1 MQKINLS
8 NFKTLYFDG
17 KKQKIDLILQRK
29 IPQNEWLPAEV
40 PGCNYLDMLRA
51 EKIENPFYGENFKK
65 AEWIEKHSWWYQTEF
80 TLQNEIIKN
89 KNVMLN
95 FEGLDT
101 FCHIYLNQE
110 KIAET
115 KNMFI
120 PYQFDITSK
129 VLSGKNILDV
139 HILSPLSAMQIEGIS
154 TTQALLHSIR
164 AFISGLR
171 GIKTIGWKEFVKS
184 IKDQENFEK
193 LLKKEKNKNFFDFVK
208 NFSQWFTLRAFA
220 RKSQVS
226 YGWDICVP
234 RFLQSGI
241 YRPAYLKICDEAV
254 LKNIWVKTNTIRQ
267 DKAEITL
274 YGEIECFSNKLLDV
288 KLKITIKD
296 PTGKVEIDQLKSMKI
311 KNSSFSFDLEIS
323 FPKLWFPHTA
333 GEPHL
338 YQYEISLINGR
349 FANRSYNLD
358 KKSGRFGI
366 RKIEL
371 IKKDEQGNCF
381 VFEINGKK
389 IFSKGANWVPLDAF
403 FSRVKDEKYIEVL
416 KMAKEANMNMV
427 RVWGGGIIEKDI
439 FYNLCDEMGI
449 MIWQDFMFA
458 CGFYP
463 DDKKFLNI
471 AQEEGEEIVKKLRGH
486 PSIVLWCGDNE
497 NDMICHEKGHPLNRK
512 ILPFVCKKFDGTRPY
527 HSSSPSGGKHPNDE
541 KEGDRHN
548 WTVWHGQKSYKTF
561 ADDLSC
567 FVSEFGLI
575 AWPKEKILKKFIPQ
589 ENLHLTSDVFPWHS
603 SVPFKEETMLKEY
616 GEADNVKDYAFLTQV
631 AQGEGIKWALE
642 HYRRRKYRC
651 GGALIWQLS
660 DLLPGMTW
668 SIIDYYLYP
677 KISYYFTK
685 KCFAPLLVSFKEEKE
700 NISLWV
706 VSDKYEKIK
715 GEVKMFR
722 QSFSGEI
729 FWSEE
734 FKVNIEPD
742 TSREIFN
749 KISRDGKGNEFLYA
763 DLRVAGELI
772 SENYYFFSLFKEQEK
787 VKANIH
793 ISFYKIKQNTAV
805 VKIKSDKLA
814 RYVEVESEDNLKYS
828 DNYFN
833 VLPRVEK
840 EVIIENISSK
850 EIFLKIS
857 GYNTNRIELKLKK

>member
-8 NFKTLYFDG
+8 NFKTLYFDSSPE
-17 KKQKIDLILQRK
+17 KINLILERK
-29 IPQNEWLPAEV
+29 IPQQEWLPAEV
-40 PGCNYLDMLRA
+40 PGCNYLDMLKA
-51 EKIENPFYGENFKK
+51 EKIEEPFYGENFKD
-65 AEWIEKHSWWYQTEF
+65 AQWIEKYDWWYQTDF
-80 TLQNEIIKN
+80 TLSNEIIKN

-129 VLSGKNILDV
+129 ALPGKNILDV
-139 HILSPLSAMQIEGIS
+139 HILSPLKVIQIEGIS
-154 TTQALLHSIR
+154 TGQALLHSIR

-171 GIKTIGWKEFVKS
+171 GIKTIGWKEFVKG

-193 LLKKEKNKNFFDFVK
+193 LLKKEKSKSFFDFVK
-208 NFSQWFTLRAFA
+208 NFQESFVLRVFA
-220 RKSQVS
+220 RKAQVS

-241 YRPAYLKICDEAV
+241 YRPAYLKICDDAV

-274 YGEIECFSNKLLDV
+274 DGELKCFSNKLLDV
-288 KLKITIKD
+288 ELKITIKD
-296 PTGKVEIDQLKSMKI
+296 PTGKVEIDKLKSIKI
-311 KNSSFSFDLEIS
+311 KNNSFSFDLEIS
-323 FPKLWFPHTA
+323 SPKLWFPHTA

-338 YQYEISLINGR
+338 YQYEISLIKGNLL
-349 FANRSYNLD
+349 LD
-358 KKSGRFGI
+358 KKSGRFGV

-371 IKKDEQGNCF
+371 IKKDEKNSCF
-381 VFEINGKK
+381 VFEVNGKK

-403 FSRVKDEKYIEVL
+403 FSRVKDEKYVEVL

-427 RVWGGGIIEKDI
+427 RVWGGGIIEQDI

-449 MIWQDFMFA
+449 MIWQDFMYA

-463 DDKKFLNI
+463 DDKKFLNN
-471 AQEEGEEIVKKLRGH
+471 AQGEAEKIVKKLRGH

-497 NDMICHEKGHPLNRK
+497 NDMLCHERGHLLNRK
-512 ILPFVCKKFDGTRPY
+512 ILPFTCKKFDETRPY
-527 HSSSPSGGKHPNDE
+527 HSSSPSEGEHPNDE
-541 KEGDRHN
+541 REGDRHN

-561 ADDLSC
+561 SEDLSC

-575 AWPKEKILKKFIPQ
+575 AWPKEKILKKFISQ
-589 ENLHLTSDVFPWHS
+589 KDLYLASGVLPWHS
-603 SVPFKEETMLKEY
+603 SVPFKEKAMLKEY
-616 GEADNVKDYAFLTQV
+616 GEADNIKDYAFLTQV
-631 AQGEGIKWALE
+631 SQAEGIKWALE
-642 HYRRRKYRC
+642 HYRRRKYKC
-651 GGALIWQLS
+651 GGALLWQLS
-660 DLLPGMTW
+660 DLWPGMTW
-668 SIIDYYLYP
+668 SIIDYYLHP

-685 KCFAPLLVSFKEEKE
+685 KCFAPLLVSFREEKE

-715 GEVKMFR
+715 GEVKVVR
-722 QSFSGEI
+722 QNFSGDN

-734 FKVNIEPD
+734 FKVNIEPGV
-742 TSREIFN
+742 SVEIFN
-749 KISRDGKGNEFLYA
+749 KIPRYRKSDEFLYTE
-763 DLRVAGELI
+763 LKVSGETV
-772 SENYYFFSLFKEQEK
+772 SENYYFFSPFKEQEK
-787 VKANIH
+787 IKANIF
-793 ISFYKIKQNTAV
+793 ISDYKINLNSAV
-805 VKIKSDKLA
+805 IKIKTDNLA
-814 RYVEVESEDNLKYS
+814 RYVEIESEDNVKYS

-833 VLPRVEK
+833 VLPGGEK
-840 EVIIENISSK
+840 EVILKNISSP
-850 EIFLKIS
+850 EILLKIS
-857 GYNTNRIELKLKK
+857 GYNTNGIELKLKR